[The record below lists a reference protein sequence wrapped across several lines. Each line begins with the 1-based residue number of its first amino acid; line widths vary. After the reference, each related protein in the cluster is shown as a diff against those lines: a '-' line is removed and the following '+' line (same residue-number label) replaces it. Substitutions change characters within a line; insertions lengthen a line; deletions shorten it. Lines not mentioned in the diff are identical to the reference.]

1 MPELIV
7 QSGSQKGKRL
17 VLPDGKKILVGRG
30 EECRIR
36 LVSSM
41 VSRKHCLLRTTAG
54 EIWVRDLSSQNGTY
68 VNDQLIERPVRLEPG
83 DVLRIGVTVF
93 QVPGTKPPAS
103 ETTEPHASES
113 VLADWL
119 SDEATPAAQDPDD
132 TTILTRSEA
141 ASAVEAAA
149 ASHADETPPSDED
162 EAARIIRR
170 HWEQLRASQQSG
182 ASPDRS

>member
-1 MPELIV
+1 MPELIL

-17 VLPDGKKILVGRG
+17 LLPDGKNILVGRG

-36 LVSSM
+36 LVSST
-41 VSRKHCLLRTTAG
+41 VSRKHCLLRTAAG
-54 EIWVRDLSSQNGTY
+54 EIWVRDLGSQNGTY
-68 VNDQLIERPVRLEPG
+68 INDQLIEQPVRLEPG
-83 DVLRIGVTVF
+83 DVLRIGTTVF

-119 SDEATPAAQDPDD
+119 AEEATPAAQDPGD

-141 ASAVEAAA
+141 ASAAADA
-149 ASHADETPPSDED
+149 ASSHPDETPPSDED

-170 HWEQLRASQQSG
+170 HWEQLRANRQSG
-182 ASPDRS
+182 PSPARS